1 MKQILPIVA
10 LLFML
15 VSGASAQKT
24 RSYATPLIKV
34 DVQGIVGMVESF
46 ATVQSA
52 VNGAVVHD
60 ITIRTKLNSAQ
71 QLLST
76 LVARGQKNG
85 ASGFAMSVRFLDHSA
100 TVTDARDYNGV
111 TVTSIEFPELSAQ
124 SKEAVT
130 IEIKLRA
137 QALST
142 RPTGEKE
149 VMKISTKSKVA
160 LESNYS
166 MTRQGVPT
174 TRVVKISSFKLVP
187 CANFGCDSISAFEI
201 WVPGSDGGPW
211 LQWFSDVT
219 ANPNLSKDGT
229 ISLLTPDRKSAFV
242 EIQLK
247 GVVPTGYADET
258 SPSGA
263 RAHVFL
269 RAAQARVKFYD

>member
-1 MKQILPIVA
+1 MKQILLIAA
-10 LLFML
+10 LILML
-15 VSGASAQKT
+15 VPSAFAQKT
-24 RSYATPLIKV
+24 RSFATPLIKV
-34 DVQGIVGMVESF
+34 DVQGSVGMVESF

-52 VNGAVVHD
+52 SNGAVVHD
-60 ITIRTKLNSAQ
+60 ITIRTRLNSAQ
-71 QLLST
+71 QLLSAI
-76 LVARGQKNG
+76 VGAGQKNG
-85 ASGFAMSVRFLDHSA
+85 ASGFAMAVRFLDHNA

-111 TVTSIEFPELSAQ
+111 SVTSIEFPELSAV
-124 SKEAVT
+124 SKEVVSV
-130 IEIKLRA
+130 EIKLRA

-142 RPTGEKE
+142 RPGGEKE
-149 VMKISTKSKVA
+149 VMKISTKQKAA
-160 LESNYS
+160 LAANYS
-166 MTRQGVPT
+166 MTLQGVPT

-201 WVPGSDGGPW
+201 WVPGTDAGPW